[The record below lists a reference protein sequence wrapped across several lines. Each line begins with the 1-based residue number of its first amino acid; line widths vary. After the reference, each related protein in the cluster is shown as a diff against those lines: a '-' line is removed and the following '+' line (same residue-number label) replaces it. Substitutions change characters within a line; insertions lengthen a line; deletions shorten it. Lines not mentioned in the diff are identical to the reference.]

1 MTPSG
6 AADPAD
12 PAAAARR
19 TDVLMREAR
28 SVLRRLDKLSTTA
41 AEPATRRLL
50 DEAVAAVERLTEE
63 LAHQQ
68 HVDRRRLQEAV
79 RRSRHDA

>member
-1 MTPSG
+1 VTIPT
-6 AADPAD
+6 DPAD

-41 AEPATRRLL
+41 AEAEPATRRLL

-68 HVDRRRLQEAV
+68 HVDRRRLQEAI